1 MKLLNECDAESTG
14 QCSLCRKSFL
24 GIYPRLSGKWILSI
38 EEETK
43 LNQFTI
49 FIFPISHAK
58 PVVSFLETVPT
69 RTNAHLSTSMLSSP
83 IVWYLKT
90 EGKSVLAPRFSRW
103 LQTQDNI
110 HFCYFYRFLLYPH
123 RCSRPDKDIVDCTHS
138 HVLAR
143 IYAVIVRSWWRWKS
157 FID

>member
-83 IVWYLKT
+83 IVFKNGRKVSPCSQIFQMASDSRQHSLLLFLPFLALSTSLLKA
-90 EGKSVLAPRFSRW
+90 G
-103 LQTQDNI
+103 
-110 HFCYFYRFLLYPH
+110 
-123 RCSRPDKDIVDCTHS
+123 
-138 HVLAR
+138 
-143 IYAVIVRSWWRWKS
+143 
-157 FID
+157 